1 MFAMC
6 FATYLR
12 YCILRKFIDILFKYP
27 VFPII
32 YITYIQTKLI
42 WILTSPKLARHHA
55 KHSDRIFISIS
66 IHCIFH
72 ELFQMQHNWRERG
85 GEKKTWRGS
94 RRVFYSRFKLCDGHY
109 GNNRSHISPAINSSY
124 GISRVFTRIP
134 ATLRQQ
140 RRAIGKQRPRP
151 Y

>member
-1 MFAMC
+1 MFATR

-12 YCILRKFIDILFKYP
+12 YCENSLTYFHP

-32 YITYIQTKLI
+32 YSKQAYINFNV
-42 WILTSPKLARHHA
+42 PKVSDETFRSNLHLHLHPLHFPRTFSRCNTTGENVGREKRKKK
-55 KHSDRIFISIS
+55 KH
-66 IHCIFH
+66 
-72 ELFQMQHNWRERG
+72 
-85 GEKKTWRGS
+85 GS

-109 GNNRSHISPAINSSY
+109 GNNRSHISPPINSSY

-140 RRAIGKQRPRP
+140 HRAVGKQRPRP